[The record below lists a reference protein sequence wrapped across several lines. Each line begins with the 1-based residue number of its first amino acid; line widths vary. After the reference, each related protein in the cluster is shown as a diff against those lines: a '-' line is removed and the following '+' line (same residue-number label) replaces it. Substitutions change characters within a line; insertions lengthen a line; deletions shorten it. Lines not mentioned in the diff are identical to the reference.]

1 MLILRPEQLE
11 AFKPLAD
18 AQFADRVAAYLR
30 RKHARAVVRL
40 VNGPTLVERLSD
52 ETLMNMVQ
60 LGIER
65 ARSYDLTWESSITTF
80 VALMFKV
87 APNFDR
93 HHLITSALH
102 DTRFAADERLQKM
115 WEHITSNN
123 WEEARNN
130 YDASAWQLKPEER

>member
-1 MLILRPEQLE
+1 MLILRPEQL
-11 AFKPLAD
+11 AVFKPVAD
-18 AQFADRVAAYLR
+18 EQFADRVIAYVR

-40 VNGPTLVERLSD
+40 VNGPTLVARLSD
-52 ETLMNMVQ
+52 ETLMKMVQ

-80 VALMFKV
+80 VTLMFTV

-93 HHLITSALH
+93 HQPIVAALQNAE
-102 DTRFAADERLQKM
+102 FPADERMQKL
-115 WEHITSNN
+115 WTRITSTN

-130 YDASAWQLKPEER
+130 YDVSAWQLKPEER